1 MGKGKIIR
9 LVAGIILLLAVYVGC
24 IAGAFFLTL
33 HFIAISPETLSPV
46 YIQIINSLL
55 GLFWAILLFGLF
67 QMRHM
72 AQIKQAFAAIT
83 EALEKISQGDF
94 TIRLNLGFRVSK
106 EVKELMNNV
115 NKMALELNQM
125 EKMRQDFIS
134 NVSHE
139 IQSPLTSIR
148 GFAQALH
155 NNQLSTE
162 DRLRF
167 INIIETESIRLSEL
181 SDSMLKLASLEAENS
196 KIIPGAYRLDKQI
209 KNSILAC
216 EPQWTE
222 KKIEIEVLLDQ
233 LEIKADESLMS
244 QVWINLIH
252 NSIKFTPE
260 DGTIRVELRRQGENA
275 VCRIS
280 DTGIGMTEE
289 DLLHIFERFY
299 KADKARERS
308 QQGNGL
314 GLSIVKKII
323 DMHQGIIN
331 VESTLGKGTTF
342 TVILPL

>member
-1 MGKGKIIR
+1 MGKGKILKFVSR
-9 LVAGIILLLAVYVGC
+9 VVLLLVVYVGC
-24 IAGAFFLTL
+24 IAVAFFLTSHL
-33 HFIAISPETLSPV
+33 FTVTIESLSPV
-46 YIQIINSLL
+46 FIQIINSLL
-55 GLFWAILLFGLF
+55 GLFCAILLFCLF
-67 QMRHM
+67 QMKHM
-72 AQIKQAFAAIT
+72 AQIKQALAAIT
-83 EALEKISQGDF
+83 VALEKISRGDF
-94 TIRLNLGFRVSK
+94 TIRLHLGFRVNE
-106 EVKELMNNV
+106 EVEDLINNV

-155 NNQLSTE
+155 NNQLSSE

-167 INIIETESIRLSEL
+167 ISIIETESIRLSEL
-181 SDSMLKLASLEAENS
+181 SNSMLKLASLEAENS
-196 KIIPGAYRLDKQI
+196 KITPVAYRLDKQI

-216 EPQWTE
+216 EPQWTQ
-222 KKIEIEVLLDQ
+222 KKIEMEGLLDQ
-233 LEIKADESLMS
+233 LEITADESLMS
-244 QVWINLIH
+244 QVWVNLIH

-260 DGTIRVELRRQGENA
+260 SGAIRVELHRQGENA

-289 DLLHIFERFY
+289 ERLHIFERFY
-299 KADKARERS
+299 KADKARDRS

-323 DMHQGIIN
+323 DIHQGNIN
-331 VESTLGKGTTF
+331 VESIVGAGTTF

>member
-1 MGKGKIIR
+1 MGKGKFLK
-9 LVAGIILLLAVYVGC
+9 LVSGVVLLLVVYVGS
-24 IAGAFFLTL
+24 IAAAFFLTSHL
-33 HFIAISPETLSPV
+33 FTVTIENLSPV
-46 YIQIINSLL
+46 FIQIINSLL
-55 GLFWAILLFGLF
+55 GLFWAILLFCLF
-67 QMRHM
+67 QMKHM

-83 EALEKISQGDF
+83 VALEKISRGDF
-94 TIRLNLGFRVSK
+94 TIHLNLGFRISE
-106 EVKELMNNV
+106 EVEDLINNV

-155 NNQLSTE
+155 NNQLSSE

-167 INIIETESIRLSEL
+167 ISIIETESIRLSQL

-196 KIIPGAYRLDKQI
+196 KITSVAYSLDKQI
-209 KNSILAC
+209 KNIILAC
-216 EPQWTE
+216 EPQWTQ
-222 KKIEIEVLLDQ
+222 KKIEMEGFLDQ
-233 LEIKADESLMS
+233 LEITADESLMS

-260 DGTIRVELRRQGENA
+260 SETIRVELHRQGEKA

-289 DLLHIFERFY
+289 DRLHIFERFY
-299 KADKARERS
+299 KADKARDRS

-323 DMHQGIIN
+323 DMHQGNIN
-331 VESTLGKGTTF
+331 VESILGAGTTF
-342 TVILPL
+342 TVILLL

>member
-1 MGKGKIIR
+1 
-9 LVAGIILLLAVYVGC
+9 LQWP
-24 IAGAFFLTL
+24 FFLTSHL
-33 HFIAISPETLSPV
+33 FTVTIESLSPV
-46 YIQIINSLL
+46 FIQIINSLL
-55 GLFWAILLFGLF
+55 GLFCAILLFCLF
-67 QMRHM
+67 QMKHM
-72 AQIKQAFAAIT
+72 AQIKQALAAIT
-83 EALEKISQGDF
+83 VALEKISRGDF
-94 TIRLNLGFRVSK
+94 TIRLHLGFRVNE
-106 EVKELMNNV
+106 EVEDLINNV

-155 NNQLSTE
+155 NNQLSSE

-167 INIIETESIRLSEL
+167 ISIIETESIRLSEL
-181 SDSMLKLASLEAENS
+181 SNSMLKLASLEAENS
-196 KIIPGAYRLDKQI
+196 KITPVAYRLDKQI

-216 EPQWTE
+216 EPQWTQ
-222 KKIEIEVLLDQ
+222 KKIEMEGLLDQ
-233 LEIKADESLMS
+233 LEITADESLMS
-244 QVWINLIH
+244 QVWVNLIH

-260 DGTIRVELRRQGENA
+260 SGAIRVELHRQGENA

-289 DLLHIFERFY
+289 ERLHIFERFY
-299 KADKARERS
+299 KADKARDRS

-323 DMHQGIIN
+323 DIHQGNIN
-331 VESTLGKGTTF
+331 VESIVGAGTTF